1 MAEDSGQHL
10 LLLVLLR
17 DPGGNLSRQCQWR
30 LSQLARLLR
39 VGSGEERLREDLR
52 QQQQGHSAR
61 LLLAGS
67 GVRLLL
73 AVGEG

>member
-1 MAEDSGQHL
+1 LAEDSGQHL

-17 DPGGNLSRQCQWR
+17 DPGGNLSRQCQR
-30 LSQLARLLR
+30 RFSQLVRLLW
-39 VGSGEERLREDLR
+39 VGSGEEGLGEDLR
-52 QQQQGHSAR
+52 QRLQGHSAR

-73 AVGEG
+73 ALGEG